1 MRLFAIILAS
11 LLCTALP
18 SRVLAAE
25 TTDPDHAGVEFFEK
39 QIRPLLAERCYECH
53 SARAEK
59 VKGKLLLDSR
69 EGLRK
74 GGEGGAIVIPGDPE
88 KSRLI
93 TAIRFADPDM
103 QMPPKHQLSKEEIGA
118 FEAWVK
124 MGAPDPRTD
133 SPAATVVAQASYNFD
148 EAKKFWSFQPLKE
161 PAVPGIQNAG
171 WALGPVDQFLAA
183 DYETHR
189 LKPAPPADKRTLIR
203 RATFDLTGLPPTPDE
218 VEAFLAD
225 ASPGAFEKVVDR
237 LLASPAYGEK
247 WGRHW
252 LDLVRYADTSGC
264 NSDFPIPAAYRYRN
278 WVIEAFNKDMP
289 YDRFLQAQLAGDLLP
304 AKDEAEHKEQVIA
317 TGYLAIA
324 RRFGSRNNEF
334 HLTIEDVIDNCGK
347 TMLGLSVSCARCH
360 DHKFDPI
367 PNTDYYALYGIFAS
381 TKFAFPGTEIYRH
394 TKDFTPIGSADEA
407 KALREHEA
415 KLAEVDDRIER
426 LVRERDTLAS
436 REKANAGATTRPAA
450 APATQPGSA
459 PTTQPARTLAQ
470 VKVEYAEALDDQRKL
485 DFKAPVAEKAYA
497 VSDGKPADA
506 RLQRKGNP
514 EDRGDAIPRGFL
526 TILGG
531 QKLPSEGKSSG
542 RLQLAQWI
550 TDSKNPLT
558 ARVMANRVWQ
568 NHFGVGLVKTPNDF
582 GARGQRPTNP
592 ALLDYLASRFQA
604 GGWSVKSMHRML
616 MLSAA
621 YQLSSGDDA
630 SDYAVDPNNDYF
642 WRQNPRRLSA
652 EEIRDTLLA
661 VSGTLDP
668 APAGPHPFPPENEWK
683 FTQHKPYY
691 GDYPTN
697 HRSVYLMQQRIRKQA
712 FLATFDGADTNA
724 ATALRPLSTT
734 AIQALFMM
742 NDPFLHDQADKLAV
756 RVGLAMNDDPG
767 RIDYA
772 FHLCLSRPATAEEL
786 QAGQQ
791 YLHACAAKLADA
803 QVPWDQRN
811 RQALASYMR
820 VLLGSN
826 EFVFVD

>member
-1 MRLFAIILAS
+1 MRFPSLRTLSIPLIFGAALASRILA
-11 LLCTALP
+11 AP
-18 SRVLAAE
+18 VDKPE
-25 TTDPDHAGVEFFEK
+25 PHA
-39 QIRPLLAERCYECH
+39 
-53 SARAEK
+53 
-59 VKGKLLLDSR
+59 
-69 EGLRK
+69 
-74 GGEGGAIVIPGDPE
+74 
-88 KSRLI
+88 
-93 TAIRFADPDM
+93 
-103 QMPPKHQLSKEEIGA
+103 
-118 FEAWVK
+118 
-124 MGAPDPRTD
+124 D
-133 SPAATVVAQASYNFD
+133 SPAVAAGPSTGPYDYEQ
-148 EAKKFWSFQPLKE
+148 AKKFWSFQPINE
-161 PAVPGIQNAG
+161 PPVPAAANPQSV
-171 WALGPVDQFLAA
+171 LTSVDAFLAA
-183 DYETHR
+183 DYAVHH

-203 RATFDLTGLPPTPDE
+203 RATFDLTGLPPAPEE

-225 ASPGAFEKVVDR
+225 ASPNAFEKLVDR

-264 NSDFPIPAAYRYRN
+264 NSDFPVPSAYRYRD
-278 WVIEAFNKDMP
+278 WVINAFNKDMP
-289 YDRFLQAQLAGDLLP
+289 YDQFLQEQLAGDLLP
-304 AKDEAEHKEQVIA
+304 AKDEAEHNEKTIA

-334 HLTIEDVIDNCGK
+334 HLSIEDVIDNCGK

-367 PNTDYYALYGIFAS
+367 PSADYYALYGIFAS

-394 TKDFTPIGSADEA
+394 PKDFTPIGTAEEGKTLREYEA
-407 KALREHEA
+407 KV
-415 KLAEVDDRIER
+415 AEVDDRIER

-436 REKANAGATTRPAA
+436 REKANSSPSTQAA
-450 APATQPGSA
+450 APTS
-459 PTTQPARTLAQ
+459 QPARTLAQ
-470 VKVEYAEALDDQRKL
+470 VKAEYAEALDEQKKL
-485 DFKAPVAEKAYA
+485 DFKAPLVDKAYA
-497 VSDGKPADA
+497 VSEGTPADA
-506 RLQRKGNP
+506 KVQRKGNP
-514 EDRGDAIPRGFL
+514 EERGEVVPRGFL

-531 QKLPSEGKSSG
+531 QKLPPGFQGSG

-550 TDSKNPLT
+550 TEPKNPLT
-558 ARVMANRVWQ
+558 ARVMANRIWQ

-582 GARGQRPTNP
+582 GSRGQRPTNP

-604 GGWSVKSMHRML
+604 GGWSVKSMHRLL

-621 YQLSSGDDA
+621 YQRSSDDDA
-630 SDYAVDPNNDYF
+630 SDYSIDPNNDYF

-652 EEIRDTLLA
+652 EEIRDTLLV
-661 VSGTLDP
+661 VSNTLDP
-668 APAGPHPFPPENEWK
+668 KPAGPHPFPPESEWK
-683 FTQHKPYY
+683 YTQHKPFY

-712 FLATFDGADTNA
+712 FLAAFDGADTNA
-724 ATALRPLSTT
+724 TTAQRPISTT
-734 AIQALFMM
+734 AIQSLFMM

-756 RVGLAMNDDPG
+756 RVGLAMNDDPS

-772 FHLCLSRPATAEEL
+772 FRLCFARPPTAEES
-786 QAGQQ
+786 QSGQQ

-803 QVPWDQRN
+803 HVPWDQRN